1 MHPHSGPR
9 LRVLTLAALL
19 LLVSAP
25 SGCAAPVPST
35 PGDQGSGAS
44 TTAAPSAD
52 AAPTADAVPT
62 IAPQPGPAGGN
73 APPVADAPV
82 IRWVPLGPAAPSDP
96 PEGALYELVRARD
109 CAGLRDSTSNTGVPE
124 VWAAAQATCFA
135 LASDTAPDWNSAAA
149 ALAAVPPVESNRCWE
164 SVVLESVRQ
173 AIGFR
178 KANPAVTVPL
188 ATQGVGDD
196 CPRRLTGLTVL
207 DQDGN
212 PVTGAG
218 RPAGPSAGGTRIR
231 LEGFIVRADRILGNG
246 VQLEDVSAPLFGPVE
261 ITTPPAAGQRTLR
274 ITVEA
279 SPPVYGEATFF
290 YDDDGAPAATRT
302 PAAPASSAPAGGSGT
317 P

>member
-9 LRVLTLAALL
+9 LRALTVAALL

-25 SGCAAPVPST
+25 TGCAAPTPST
-35 PGDQGSGAS
+35 PVDQGSGAS
-44 TTAAPSAD
+44 TTAAGSTD
-52 AAPTADAVPT
+52 AAPT
-62 IAPQPGPAGGN
+62 IAPQPGPPGGN

-135 LASDTAPDWNSAAA
+135 LASDTAADWNSAAA
-149 ALAAVPPVESNRCWE
+149 ALAAVPPVGSNRCWE
-164 SVVLESVRQ
+164 SVVLGSVRQ
-173 AIGFR
+173 AIEFR
-178 KANPAVTVPL
+178 KANPAVAVPL
-188 ATQGVGDD
+188 ATRGVGDD

-218 RPAGPSAGGTRIR
+218 LPSGSSAGGTRVR
-231 LEGFIVRADRILGNG
+231 LEGFIVRADRILGDG

-261 ITTPPAAGQRTLR
+261 ITTPPAAAGQRTLR

-279 SPPVYGEATFF
+279 SPPVSGEATFF
-290 YDDDGAPAATRT
+290 YDDGGAPAASPT
-302 PAAPASSAPAGGSGT
+302 PAVPASSAPAGVSG
-317 P
+317 PP